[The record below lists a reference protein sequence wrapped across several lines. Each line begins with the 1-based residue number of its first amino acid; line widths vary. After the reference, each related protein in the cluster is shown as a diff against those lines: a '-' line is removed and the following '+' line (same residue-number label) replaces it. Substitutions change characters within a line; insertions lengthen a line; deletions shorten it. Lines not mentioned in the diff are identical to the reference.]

1 MSATTMRGKPLADR
15 IRADVAEQVRAIGH
29 VGLITVL
36 VGDDPASEVYIRLKH
51 KAANEAGFD
60 AVDVRLPADTSEDSL
75 LARLAELNASDEVD
89 AILVQLPLPDHID
102 EEHVIRAIE
111 PAKDVDGLHPLNAG
125 ELYLG
130 RPAIVSATPRGVM
143 ALLAEHEVP
152 LEGARA
158 VVIGRSAIV
167 GKPMAHLLLRA
178 NATVT
183 VCHSRTR
190 ELTDHTRSADVLVVA
205 VGSPALVDADM
216 VRAGAVVVDVGMNR
230 TEAGLVGDVD
240 PAAFEVAS
248 AMTPVP
254 GGVGPLTIACLLEN
268 AVRCAR
274 YRRGDLAYP

>member
-1 MSATTMRGKPLADR
+1 MRGKPLADR

-60 AVDVRLPADTSEDSL
+60 AVDVRLPAETSEESL

-89 AILVQLPLPDHID
+89 AILVQLPLPDRID

-143 ALLAEHEVP
+143 ALLAEHKVA

-167 GKPMAHLLLRA
+167 GKPMAHLLLQA

-190 ELTDHTRSADVLVVA
+190 ELAEHTRSADVLVVA